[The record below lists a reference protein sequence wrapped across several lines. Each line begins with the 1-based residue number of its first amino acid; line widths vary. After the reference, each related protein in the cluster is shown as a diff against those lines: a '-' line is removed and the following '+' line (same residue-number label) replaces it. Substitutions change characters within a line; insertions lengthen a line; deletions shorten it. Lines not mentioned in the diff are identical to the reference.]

1 MMGDP
6 LGSSRVS
13 SQKQNREGVIYV
25 VPRPLWFVH
34 QHLAPSVGIDTKSYV
49 SSLSILHL
57 RHESAKPKSPKPH
70 FWIFSRKPSISL
82 SGFYLLCGN
91 NGHKSR
97 TCTDVSGGGYGGPT
111 TENGIMLFGV
121 RVTEGNT
128 FRKSVSMNNLS
139 QYEWPQQVDT
149 NAEAGY
155 ASDDVVHA
163 SGHRR

>member
-13 SQKQNREGVIYV
+13 SQKQNREGV
-25 VPRPLWFVH
+25 
-34 QHLAPSVGIDTKSYV
+34 VGAQCGQYRATV
-49 SSLSILHL
+49 ELSPGCGGGPGW
-57 RHESAKPKSPKPH
+57 E
-70 FWIFSRKPSISL
+70 
-82 SGFYLLCGN
+82 CGN